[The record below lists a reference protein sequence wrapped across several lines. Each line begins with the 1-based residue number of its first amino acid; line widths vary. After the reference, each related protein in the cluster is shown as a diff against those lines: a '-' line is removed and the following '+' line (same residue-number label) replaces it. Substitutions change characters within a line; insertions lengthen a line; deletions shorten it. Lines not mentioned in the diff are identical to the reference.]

1 MSSFFVYFHYITFH
15 KKAQDDSPYIA
26 YFPHKENRQKKFA
39 FPIGLWYNKSYC
51 AVMAV
56 TFDTSLSA
64 GSGKDI
70 IILNKAFRKGV
81 LQGIPIALGYLSVSF
96 GFGILA
102 VRAGL
107 SIPAAVAI
115 SVTNV
120 TSAGQAAGVGVIA
133 AGGSYLEMALTQLTI
148 NFRYAL
154 MGFSLSQKLDE
165 KFHLPQRMTTAFGI
179 TDEIFAVASS
189 QPGMICP
196 AYLYGLIAIAF
207 LGWVLGTLLGAAAGQ
222 ILPKFIIDAMGIV
235 LYGMF
240 LAIIVPVA
248 RKKKSVLTV
257 VILAALCSILFKYVF
272 TAVSSES
279 DTLYCHYG
287 WRDLSHSGSAVY
299 RVPEEDP
306 EPFPAKLSL
315 LHSLCGAEC
324 HDHSGNLLLH
334 GQHGDCGGGNRRCGR
349 AGLLQPAAD
358 RGSTCSI
365 GSSAGD
371 RIPGISAC
379 SISKKHILCVQSAY
393 GGFFRVC
400 HT

>member
-1 MSSFFVYFHYITFH
+1 
-15 KKAQDDSPYIA
+15 
-26 YFPHKENRQKKFA
+26 
-39 FPIGLWYNKSYC
+39 
-51 AVMAV
+51 MAV

-207 LGWVLGTLLGAAAGQ
+207 LGWVLGTFLGAAAGQ
-222 ILPKFIIDAMGIV
+222 ILPKFIIDCMGIV

-248 RKKKSVLTV
+248 PEKEKRPHRGDSGGAVQHPLQICLYGSLQRIRHHSVCGAGVGSRGDLFPHSGGGANMSLILYIAIMAGVTYLIRVVPFTVFRKKIQNHFLQSFLYYIPYAVLSAMTIPAIFYSTGSMVTAAVGTV
-257 VILAALCSILFKYVF
+257 VAVVLAYFNLPLIVVALAA
-272 TAVSSES
+272 
-279 DTLYCHYG
+279 
-287 WRDLSHSGSAVY
+287 SA
-299 RVPEEDP
+299 
-306 EPFPAKLSL
+306 
-315 LHSLCGAEC
+315 
-324 HDHSGNLLLH
+324 
-334 GQHGDCGGGNRRCGR
+334 
-349 AGLLQPAAD
+349 AALVT
-358 RGSTCSI
+358 G
-365 GSSAGD
+365 
-371 RIPGISAC
+371 IPGISAC

>member
-1 MSSFFVYFHYITFH
+1 
-15 KKAQDDSPYIA
+15 
-26 YFPHKENRQKKFA
+26 
-39 FPIGLWYNKSYC
+39 
-51 AVMAV
+51 MAV

-272 TAVSSES
+272 TAVSSGFAII
-279 DTLYCHYG
+279 LC
-287 WRDLSHSGSAVY
+287 AVLAS
-299 RVPEEDP
+299 VVGAIFFPIPEE
-306 EPFPAKLSL
+306 E
-315 LHSLCGAEC
+315 
-324 HDHSGNLLLH
+324 
-334 GQHGDCGGGNRRCGR
+334 R
-349 AGLLQPAAD
+349 
-358 RGSTCSI
+358 TW
-365 GSSAGD
+365 
-371 RIPGISAC
+371 
-379 SISKKHILCVQSAY
+379 V
-393 GGFFRVC
+393 
-400 HT
+400 

>member
-1 MSSFFVYFHYITFH
+1 
-15 KKAQDDSPYIA
+15 
-26 YFPHKENRQKKFA
+26 
-39 FPIGLWYNKSYC
+39 
-51 AVMAV
+51 MAV

-81 LQGIPIALGYLSVSF
+81 LQGIPIALSVSF

-257 VILAALCSILFKYVF
+257 VILAALCSILGSLQRIRHHSVCG
-272 TAVSSES
+272 AGVGSR
-279 DTLYCHYG
+279 G
-287 WRDLSHSGSAVY
+287 DLFPHSGGGANMSLILYIAIMAGVTYLIRVVPFTVFRKKIQNHFLQSFLYYIPYAVLSAMTI
-299 RVPEEDP
+299 
-306 EPFPAKLSL
+306 PAIFYSTGSMVTAAVGTVVAVVL
-315 LHSLCGAEC
+315 AYF
-324 HDHSGNLLLH
+324 NLPLIVVAL
-334 GQHGDCGGGNRRCGR
+334 
-349 AGLLQPAAD
+349 AA
-358 RGSTCSI
+358 
-365 GSSAGD
+365 SA
-371 RIPGISAC
+371 AA
-379 SISKKHILCVQSAY
+379 LVT
-393 GGFFRVC
+393 GFLV
-400 HT
+400 